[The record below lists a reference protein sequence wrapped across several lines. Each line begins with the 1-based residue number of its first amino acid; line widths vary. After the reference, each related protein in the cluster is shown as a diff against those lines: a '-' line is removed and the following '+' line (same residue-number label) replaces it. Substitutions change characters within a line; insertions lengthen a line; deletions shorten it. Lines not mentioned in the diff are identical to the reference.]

1 MGTTSDK
8 LKKLAATKSA
18 IKTAIEGKGIEVA
31 DDATFAEYATTL
43 ADNVVTPLGQL
54 GYSAEDEAVYADLQF
69 DNSTLRSDLEY
80 SNSLKGKYDGKYIY
94 RSLFVSNYD
103 IKFAPMINTKNGY
116 DFYGMFNYANNLE
129 TVPLYDTSN
138 ASTMYWMFRHC
149 QKLKTIPLLN
159 TSKVSDMTGMFTD
172 DTALQSVPLLDLSNC
187 TVLSAMFNSCKAL
200 TEVPLFDISKAT
212 AINQMFSGCSSLKAV
227 PKFDVSNVTE
237 ATQMCMSCSVLTDFA
252 PTDFHSCQYFVY
264 VFYGCTSLVTLP
276 RLYTEKVEAI
286 YSTFYG
292 CTSLTTIDIDV
303 MSCTNFNNTFY
314 GCNKLTNATIR
325 NIGTPETLTT
335 MPLSAITAWGSGS
348 DEARQTLVDS
358 LLTYSFDRAAAGY
371 DTMTI
376 QLASAVKARLT
387 TDEIAAITAKG
398 YTIS

>member
-80 SNSLKGKYDGKYIY
+80 SKSLMGKYDNQVQLN
-94 RSLFVSNYD
+94 STFANSS
-103 IKFAPMINTKNGY
+103 IKFAPMIDMRGTKQLLNL
-116 DFYGMFNYANNLE
+116 FYNCQELVAI
-129 TVPLYDTSN
+129 PKWDTSTVTN
-138 ASTMYWMFRHC
+138 PNVSFRSC
-149 QKLKTIPLLN
+149 FALAAIPLLNLSNCTTTSQLFRDCRSLKTIP
-159 TSKVSDMTGMFTD
+159 
-172 DTALQSVPLLDLSNC
+172 QLDLSNTTTC
-187 TVLSAMFNSCKAL
+187 FY
-200 TEVPLFDISKAT
+200 LFC
-212 AINQMFSGCSSLKAV
+212 NCLKL
-227 PKFDVSNVTE
+227 E
-237 ATQMCMSCSVLTDFA
+237 
-252 PTDFHSCQYFVY
+252 
-264 VFYGCTSLVTLP
+264 TLP
-276 RLYTEKVEAI
+276 RLDTSKSESFAYAF
-286 YSTFYG
+286 YS
-292 CTSLTTIDIDV
+292 CTILTTLDIDGT
-303 MSCTNFNNTFY
+303 SCTNWANTFW
-314 GCNKLTNATIR
+314 GCNALTNATIR